1 MCSSRC
7 ARFLRARTARPGEP
21 IATGAAIPLH
31 RVRKPARASLAAR
44 AASLAGHFLLAAA
57 LIIGGSVALA
67 LTLTLVFVA
76 APLAAAF
83 VLWFVWRA
91 GDGTARQTNRL
102 RARVRR
108 RARALGLTVLAG
120 ARSRLVVRLATAG
133 TRSPARPPRCGVR

>member
-1 MCSSRC
+1 M
-7 ARFLRARTARPGEP
+7 
-21 IATGAAIPLH
+21 ATGAAIPLH
-31 RVRKPARASLAAR
+31 PVRKPARAPLAAR

-67 LTLTLVFVA
+67 MTLTLVFVA
-76 APLAAAF
+76 APLAAAL

-91 GDGTARQTNRL
+91 GDGAARQANRM

-120 ARSRLVVRLATAG
+120 AQSGLVLRLATAG
-133 TRSPARPPRCGVR
+133 TRSPSRPPRSGVR